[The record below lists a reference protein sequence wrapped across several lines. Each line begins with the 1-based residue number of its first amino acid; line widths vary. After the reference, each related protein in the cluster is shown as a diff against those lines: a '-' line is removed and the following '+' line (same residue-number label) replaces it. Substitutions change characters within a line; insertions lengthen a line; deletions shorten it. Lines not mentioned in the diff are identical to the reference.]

1 MEIEQ
6 KMDKIVKRLKVT
18 KEKNLELHI
27 VIFEIDYLGE
37 GLQSVSCAEWKT
49 IIEHEDLLLRA
60 DADIR
65 QQRLEIQILKVE
77 QLSMEERVKV
87 IERTMQEQK
96 NEIISYKLNIFITKI
111 E

>member
-1 MEIEQ
+1 
-6 KMDKIVKRLKVT
+6 
-18 KEKNLELHI
+18 
-27 VIFEIDYLGE
+27 
-37 GLQSVSCAEWKT
+37 
-49 IIEHEDLLLRA
+49 LRA